1 MEIILGITSQN
12 LREVA
17 PASPAVAVAPEIMD
31 KNNRA
36 LVKQFV
42 KMDNASKLPAK
53 TESVTMHM
61 L

>member
-1 MEIILGITSQN
+1 MEIIMGITSHN

-17 PASPAVAVAPEIMD
+17 PASPAAVAPEIMD